1 MATVGEQ
8 KVKEAQAKK
17 KKITLMQSSSYWK
30 MLEEEGSKCLRD
42 I

>member
-8 KVKEAQAKK
+8 KVKAAKTK
-17 KKITLMQSSSYWK
+17 KKITLMQSSTYWK
-30 MLEEEGSKCLRD
+30 FLEEEGGKCLRD

>member
-8 KVKEAQAKK
+8 KVKAAKK
-17 KKITLMQSSSYWK
+17 KEKIKLMQSSSYWK
-30 MLEEEGSKCLRD
+30 MLEEEGRKCLRD